1 MNPGFAPQS
10 ASISEKELQQFRD
23 TYRDSAFTCR
33 YPHCERASDGFGSHP
48 ERDKHEGQHRRD
60 YRCYTPACA
69 YSELGFATRAQL
81 NRHNRKYHTQGYS
94 ETTLADELRAL
105 KRRRFQGSS
114 FNPTSPRDQLPSSD
128 QQPSELQ
135 ADVLQETASPMSLA
149 RHAGVEGYAIAQIVP
164 NAKKGLVWTQG
175 GPLHSPAAGL
185 SPQPS
190 EVLKQTSSIN
200 EKNNS
205 NLFGDLEDDLFGTDD
220 ITDADFSCF
229 DEPVSQLGQS
239 DNFSG
244 IPDQILSQATIDFLG
259 DPLLVNPELPLTA
272 PKSTEVE
279 DGMGDGYENTEPEA
293 VPRIQITEEDDD
305 DFPGSAR
312 FREVVRE
319 ALPIANHT

>member
-1 MNPGFAPQS
+1 
-10 ASISEKELQQFRD
+10 
-23 TYRDSAFTCR
+23 
-33 YPHCERASDGFGSHP
+33 
-48 ERDKHEGQHRRD
+48 
-60 YRCYTPACA
+60 
-69 YSELGFATRAQL
+69 
-81 NRHNRKYHTQGYS
+81 
-94 ETTLADELRAL
+94 
-105 KRRRFQGSS
+105 
-114 FNPTSPRDQLPSSD
+114 
-128 QQPSELQ
+128 
-135 ADVLQETASPMSLA
+135 
-149 RHAGVEGYAIAQIVP
+149 
-164 NAKKGLVWTQG
+164 
-175 GPLHSPAAGL
+175 
-185 SPQPS
+185 
-190 EVLKQTSSIN
+190 VLKQTSSIN